1 MYVNSDTILLGS
13 YPQNDDFPKRE
24 PIEWIILEKAN
35 GQSLCISRFLLDC
48 RPYHRTPGKIIWK
61 ECSLRH
67 WLNFDFFTYAFT
79 KEEQERISL
88 SEIKN
93 PKSNTIDRVFLLN
106 LDEAEHYFNFENRAA
121 KVTHFAQKQGAWSMN
136 ECGVWWLRYSGA
148 EEIMEEG
155 ELDGISCVN
164 FDGYIEENASE
175 PTNSICS
182 VRPVIWLKR

>member
-1 MYVNSDTILLGS
+1 
-13 YPQNDDFPKRE
+13 
-24 PIEWIILEKAN
+24 
-35 GQSLCISRFLLDC
+35 
-48 RPYHRTPGKIIWK
+48 
-61 ECSLRH
+61 
-67 WLNFDFFTYAFT
+67 
-79 KEEQERISL
+79 
-88 SEIKN
+88 
-93 PKSNTIDRVFLLN
+93 
-106 LDEAEHYFNFENRAA
+106 
-121 KVTHFAQKQGAWSMN
+121 MN

>member
-1 MYVNSDTILLGS
+1 MCVNSDTILLGS
-13 YPQNDDFPKRE
+13 YPQNGDFPKRE

-48 RPYHRTPGKIIWK
+48 KPYHRTPGKIIWK

-67 WLNFDFFTYAFT
+67 WLNYDFFTYSFT

-175 PTNSICS
+175 PTDSTCS